1 MVTLVDIAGRL
12 RQRIPARSYPE
23 GRHEL
28 HLETSSLSSGEYL
41 LVIVSGGEKRT
52 EKLIIH

>member
-1 MVTLVDIAGRL
+1 MVTFVDIAGRL
-12 RQRIPARSYPE
+12 CQRIPARSYPE

-41 LVIVSGGEKRT
+41 LVIVSGGEKRP